1 MPESLVFFDATTAG
15 AVFKSAWGVI
25 SSNFAG
31 VAILL
36 GAMIGLGIAGRAI
49 NAAVR
54 GKVRVK

>member
-36 GAMIGLGIAGRAI
+36 GAMIGLGICWSCYQCCCAW
-49 NAAVR
+49 
-54 GKVRVK
+54 